1 MNKSIIYSIFGFIF
15 LAMLVIGGTY
25 AFFTASSGSGNND
38 VASTGR
44 KYEVIYSGETVIDEE
59 LKMTTSRDGG
69 IFNSVSI
76 RMGTDS
82 ALPKLFL
89 YLNIADISDNMINN
103 NTTNWQSALHFE
115 VYGYDTNDSL
125 VYSKTGTFMNCSTS
139 KKKTCVNGDFLYLVD
154 DYRLTYT
161 DTRFDVYIWLDAA
174 MVDNGV
180 IGSYF
185 SGNIVAQTEEF
196 TGDLG

>member
-1 MNKSIIYSIFGFIF
+1 MNKSIIYSMVFFGV
-15 LAMLVIGGTY
+15 LAMFVVGGTY
-25 AFFTASSGSGNND
+25 AFFTASSSSGNND

-59 LKMTTSRDGG
+59 LKMTTSKVGG

-89 YLNIADISDNMINN
+89 YLNISDISDNMINN
-103 NTTNWQSALHFE
+103 NTTNWQSAINFE
-115 VYGYDTNDSL
+115 VYGYDTNDNL
-125 VYSKTGTFMNCSTS
+125 VYTKTGNFLDCSSS
-139 KKKTCVNGDFLYLVD
+139 KNKTCVSGDILYLVD

-161 DTRFDVYIWLDAA
+161 DTRFDVYFWLDAA
-174 MVDNGV
+174 KVDNGV

-185 SGNIVAQTEEF
+185 EGNIVAQTEEF
-196 TGDLG
+196 TADLG